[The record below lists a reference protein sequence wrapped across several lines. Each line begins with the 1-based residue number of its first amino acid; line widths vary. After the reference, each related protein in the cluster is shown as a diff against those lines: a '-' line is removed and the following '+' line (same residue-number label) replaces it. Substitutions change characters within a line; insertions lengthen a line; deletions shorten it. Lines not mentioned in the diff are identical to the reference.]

1 MKYLLDTNVCIDLI
15 RRKGALALERIQALQ
30 VGDIGISTITLA
42 ELQHGV
48 ARSRDRERNQA
59 AVLMFSAPLEILE
72 FDRAAAEVYGHVRAQ
87 LETEGRSIGAMD
99 TLIAAHA
106 LSLDAILVTN
116 NTREFDRVTGLRVED
131 WVHGSET
138 RGAAST

>member
-48 ARSRDRERNQA
+48 ARSRDREQNQA

-72 FDRAAAEVYGHVRAQ
+72 FDRAAAEVYGDVRAQ

-106 LSLDAILVTN
+106 LSLDVILVTN
-116 NTREFDRVTGLRVED
+116 NTRQFDRVTGLRVED
-131 WVHGSET
+131 WVHGSES